1 MLLHTSSMLTG
12 DDDVAGLPQEMTS
25 LQNNLEKHN
34 MWDIKWW
41 LVCSWEDQDE
51 IHVFQGKESKN
62 VSSKH
67 LLDTNANVKSGSSV
81 QNSYI
86 HSRPFA

>member
-1 MLLHTSSMLTG
+1 MSPQVLSDCLMLLHTSSMLTG

-41 LVCSWEDQDE
+41 LVCSWEDQDAINMFQE
-51 IHVFQGKESKN
+51 IVSQNASFKN
-62 VSSKH
+62 
-67 LLDTNANVKSGSSV
+67 
-81 QNSYI
+81 I
-86 HSRPFA
+86 C